1 METLECRRNHQ
12 DLVAEENHDWRRTS
26 GQVLL
31 QTNVGAGDVKT
42 NTGQAVAHSE
52 RFFAFCLLPI
62 CFRATKQAPPKLAKL
77 LKKFV
82 TWARDHLNLL
92 FNALRVGD
100 AAE

>member
-52 RFFAFCLLPI
+52 RFFAFRLLRYASEQQN
-62 CFRATKQAPPKLAKL
+62 RAWLQSAKP
-77 LKKFV
+77 LKTLV
-82 TWARDHLNLL
+82 AGARDHLNLL

-100 AAE
+100 AAG